1 MSQYITAR
9 LMASEGCAVTNH
21 HRRNSSRRV
30 RARKPVAQRRD
41 ASRRCATR
49 NTLVGEVVNPP
60 PLMAPRWPGLEAS
73 APTGYS
79 LIDSIEKG
87 VQLVEDLDA

>member
-9 LMASEGCAVTNH
+9 LMASEGCVATKH
-21 HRRNSSRRV
+21 HRRNSSRRA
-30 RARKPVAQRRD
+30 RAGKTRR
-41 ASRRCATR
+41 ATPGCATR
-49 NTLVGEVVNPP
+49 NTPVGEVVNPP
-60 PLMAPRWPGLEAS
+60 PLMAPRWSGLEAS